1 MVRLDVR
8 LYSTVTWESLR
19 ILLLFYIVA
28 NVKQKLN
35 LPMLSSLHR
44 EGLLHQFPQKK
55 KIPKKLL

>member
-1 MVRLDVR
+1 MR
-8 LYSTVTWESLR
+8 LYSTVTWEYLR
-19 ILLLFYIVA
+19 SLLLRLMV
-28 NVKQKLN
+28 NVKEKLN